1 MHRLFIWVFCIFI
14 VTGFYSKASEN
25 TKVTAFLDYLYFQHQ
40 KDSIKT
46 DSLAYAQNL
55 FNENKQ
61 QEALELSLK
70 LLTKAKNTKDN
81 TQIERTKFQI
91 ANFFYNTN
99 NYDKALQYFKE
110 SYSLA
115 SKLNIDT
122 IHIIE
127 SQLLLGS
134 AFFKTNQLDS
144 AKTYYKKI
152 IKSYDKNK
160 PNTLIYSRAF
170 ANLSAV
176 NVMQNNLI
184 NAEINA
190 LEALYIL
197 KNTNYNIGIANAQNN
212 LATIYLE
219 QKRYR
224 DAKRELFEAL
234 KLLKNDNSKKALAL
248 KEIIY
253 DNISWAL
260 YNLKDYKTYIYQEKS
275 FHIRDS
281 LRNAEIGG
289 YLSEIE
295 GKFNEETIR
304 KREELKTAEEKA
316 KRLKTQ
322 GYNNILII
330 ISISLILGTWLILRY
345 FRLRQ
350 QNLNLEFK
358 QNQLIQQSKMELLQS
373 ESREK
378 ILNATLD
385 GKESERKMIA
395 ETLHHSV
402 SALLSSA
409 SLHLQASKRHFSN
422 DLPEEI
428 SKAQSIVNEAAEKI
442 RNLSH
447 SLVSSV
453 LLKFGLA
460 YSIQDLC
467 EKYSNAAL
475 NFHCSCDS
483 IIRYNTEFELRIN
496 SIIDELLNNIIKHSK
511 AENAEIRVKQ
521 EDHFL
526 NIRILDD
533 GQGFNP
539 DNVNDKEG
547 LGLNQI
553 EARIKK
559 MKGEFYII
567 SSENEGTSVHISVPI
582 QFKED
587 EIIEKN

>member
-1 MHRLFIWVFCIFI
+1 MCKLLKWVLFYLIISGSI
-14 VTGFYSKASEN
+14 VKAPATTIAIHLN
-25 TKVTAFLDYLYFQHQ
+25 
-40 KDSIKT
+40 DSLPSNKQEIESL
-46 DSLAYAQNL
+46 DSLAYAHKL
-55 FNENKQ
+55 FNNNQPQ
-61 QEALELSLK
+61 QALELSLRQLK
-70 LLTKAKNTKDN
+70 EAEINNDNIQIEKAK
-81 TQIERTKFQI
+81 FLI
-91 ANFFYNTN
+91 ANIFNYTN
-99 NYDKALQYFKE
+99 NYEKALEYFKE

-115 SKLNIDT
+115 TKLNKDSL
-122 IHIIE
+122 HIIE
-127 SQLLLGS
+127 SQLLLGT
-134 AFFKTNQLDS
+134 AYFKTNQLDS
-144 AKTYYKKI
+144 AKTYY
-152 IKSYDKNK
+152 NK
-160 PNTLIYSRAF
+160 VIRTYEKTKTNSSLYSRAF

-176 NVMQNNLI
+176 YVRQNDLV

-190 LEALYIL
+190 LEAIYIL
-197 KNTNYNIGIANAQNN
+197 KNSSNYFGIANAQNN
-212 LATIYLE
+212 LAAIYLE

-234 KLLKNDNSKKALAL
+234 QLLKNDNSKNTLPL

-260 YNLKDYKTYIYQEKS
+260 YQLKDYKTYIYQEKS

-281 LRNAEIGG
+281 LRNAEIGSA
-289 YLSEIE
+289 LAEIE
-295 GKFNEETIR
+295 GKFNEETIK

-345 FRLRQ
+345 TRLRQ
-350 QNLNLEFK
+350 QNLNLELK
-358 QNQLIQQSKMELLQS
+358 QNQLLQQSKLELLQS

-402 SALLSSA
+402 SSLLSSA
-409 SLHLQASKRHFSN
+409 SLHLQASRMHFK
-422 DLPEEI
+422 DAPPEEI
-428 SKAQSIVNEAAEKI
+428 EKAQNIINEAAKKI

-483 IIRYNTEFELRIN
+483 IIRYSTEFELRIN

-511 AENAEIRVKQ
+511 AENAEIRMKQ
-521 EDHFL
+521 DGNML

-533 GQGFNP
+533 GQGFDP
-539 DNVNDKEG
+539 EKINDKEG

-559 MKGEFYII
+559 MQGAFEII
-567 SSENEGTSVHISVPI
+567 SSKDEGTSVHISVPI

-587 EIIEKN
+587 MINATN